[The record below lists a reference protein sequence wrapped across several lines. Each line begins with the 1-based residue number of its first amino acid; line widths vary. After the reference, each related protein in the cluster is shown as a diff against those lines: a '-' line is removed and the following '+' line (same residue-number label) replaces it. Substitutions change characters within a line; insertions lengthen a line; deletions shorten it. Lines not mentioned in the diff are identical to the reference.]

1 MKAHTSVCVGYFC
14 ERVLELGSNYT
25 TTHRVEHRRVARKS
39 EGQLEG
45 TSKEAPWLTPTGN
58 HWKPKGDLR
67 DPIRLKS

>member
-1 MKAHTSVCVGYFC
+1 MLLAAKSSKQARRRMKAYTSVCAGYFC

-45 TSKEAPWLTPTGN
+45 TSKEAP
-58 HWKPKGDLR
+58 
-67 DPIRLKS
+67 

>member
-45 TSKEAPWLTPTGN
+45 TSKEAP
-58 HWKPKGDLR
+58 
-67 DPIRLKS
+67 